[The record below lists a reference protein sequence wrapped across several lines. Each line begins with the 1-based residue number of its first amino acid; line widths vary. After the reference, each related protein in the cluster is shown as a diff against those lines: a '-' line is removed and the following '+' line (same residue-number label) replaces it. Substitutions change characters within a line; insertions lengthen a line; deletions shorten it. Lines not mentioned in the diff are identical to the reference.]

1 MHHPHRNASPKARR
15 VPSNINPTPNAPPR
29 LLYSRAESAYQL
41 SLSPRAIDYMIA
53 KGTIGIRKIGGR
65 ILIPHSELIRVARAG
80 QIEPITPTVKEVSR
94 QEAA

>member
-1 MHHPHRNASPKARR
+1 MRHPHRNTSPKATR

-29 LLYSRAESAYQL
+29 LLYSRDESAYRL
-41 SLSPRAIDYMIA
+41 SISPRAIDYMIA

-80 QIEPITPTVKEVSR
+80 QIEPITPTVKEESR
-94 QEAA
+94 QVAA